1 MTRRMR
7 NRVFEIFMLFA
18 LAAAAAVIMPR
29 AHAEMIGT
37 DQAAQGQGE
46 REKLKA
52 ALQRPEVVQELK
64 KMGVDATA
72 ASGRVDAMSD
82 GEVAQL
88 AGRIDA
94 LPAGGVLTNEQ
105 LLIILLIVLILI
117 VAL

>member
-1 MTRRMR
+1 MTRRLR

-37 DQAAQGQGE
+37 DQAAQSE
-46 REKLKA
+46 RARLKA
-52 ALQRPEVVQELK
+52 ALERPEVVQELK
-64 KMGVDATA
+64 KMGVDVTA
-72 ASGRVDAMSD
+72 ASERVDAMSD

-105 LLIILLIVLILI
+105 LIIILLIVLILI

>member
-1 MTRRMR
+1 MTVRMR
-7 NRVFEIFMLFA
+7 SRLTQLLMLFA
-18 LAAAAAVIMPR
+18 LAAVTAALMPR

-37 DQAAQGQGE
+37 DQTVQGE

-52 ALQRPEVVQELK
+52 ALQRPEVAQELK
-64 KMGVDATA
+64 KMGVDASA
-72 ASGRVDAMSD
+72 ASQRVDAMSD

-105 LLIILLIVLILI
+105 LIIILLIVLILI